1 MSTCPITSKKG
12 LQLLHKTSLFINSN
26 RYHTCL
32 SFVLKEKSITARSR
46 GFLCSNCRQRR
57 QRGGGVASELR
68 KDCQKKLISSKKRG
82 ESGMCSGK
90 QAYKN
95 RQKSFPK
102 NSNMQTN
109 GYTKTVKHTARA
121 DRRPSFHL
129 VPEPVMLMHRASSR
143 VIDKP
148 G

>member
-1 MSTCPITSKKG
+1 
-12 LQLLHKTSLFINSN
+12 
-26 RYHTCL
+26 
-32 SFVLKEKSITARSR
+32 
-46 GFLCSNCRQRR
+46 
-57 QRGGGVASELR
+57 
-68 KDCQKKLISSKKRG
+68 
-82 ESGMCSGK
+82 MCSGK